1 VRHRGGDGAEV
12 LGQIGGWVTGRV
24 ANLWRPERVNEDPLQ
39 EREQVRVVMD
49 REQPVERPRPVLAA
63 DGAVLLGLV
72 EQLGEAG
79 GELDRR
85 VGGLGRDT
93 SLALALTSCGSVVFP
108 PLPPFPAPATVN
120 P

>member
-1 VRHRGGDGAEV
+1 
-12 LGQIGGWVTGRV
+12 
-24 ANLWRPERVNEDPLQ
+24 
-39 EREQVRVVMD
+39 
-49 REQPVERPRPVLAA
+49 
-63 DGAVLLGLV
+63 VLLGLV